1 VRELS
6 ESSSTTPAGTPAGSS
21 SPEASAALAPEL
33 APGASLTA
41 SQRAFTLTAVLL
53 GTLLSALDQTIVAT
67 AGPQIIADLKVSPGL
82 YDWIASSYSLAS
94 TVLVPVWG
102 KLSDLHG
109 RRPVLLAGLIVF
121 LLASLGCGLA
131 PNFLTL
137 VAFRA
142 LQGAGA
148 ASLLTTAL
156 AVTAD
161 LYPPAV
167 RGKYNGLF
175 AAVWG
180 LSSVAGPL
188 LGGVITDVA
197 SWHWTFFINLPIGA
211 VALAFIV
218 ARMPKLGG
226 GPEAK
231 AGAKLGGRAGATID
245 LLGVLLLC
253 AAAVPLLLGLTLG
266 RGELERDALAVHMRW
281 GDPLVLGL
289 LGAGVAGTFAFVASQ
304 RRSRSP
310 ILDLSYFADPVFRWG
325 IAGTAAIGMAIFSGI
340 LFAPL
345 FMQRVVGASSTGA
358 GLIMVPLTLGLV
370 IGNIASGQL
379 VSRGIRYKPLMLTA
393 ASGLVV
399 TFSVLAATLSPTITS
414 RAMMIEMALL
424 GLTMGPLLPLF
435 ALVIQN
441 GLPARSIG
449 SGTAVV
455 TFFRQIGSTLGM
467 ALNGALF
474 AGMLSIHAALPTSE
488 AMTKAVAAVFWLGAA
503 LSLLGLAA
511 TIALPQREL
520 RKSH

>member
-6 ESSSTTPAGTPAGSS
+6 Q
-21 SPEASAALAPEL
+21 SPSLVEAS
-33 APGASLTA
+33 PGASLTA

-109 RRPVLLAGLIVF
+109 RRPVLLAGLITF

-131 PNFLTL
+131 PNFLAL

-180 LSSVAGPL
+180 LSSVLGPL
-188 LGGVITDVA
+188 LGGIITDVA
-197 SWHWTFFINLPIGA
+197 SWHWAFLLNLPIGA

-218 ARMPKLGG
+218 AKMPRLGG
-226 GPEAK
+226 GLAAK
-231 AGAKLGGRAGATID
+231 AGSKID
-245 LLGVLLLC
+245 LLGVALLC

-289 LGAGVAGTFAFVASQ
+289 LGAGVAGTFAFLASQ

-310 ILDLSYFADPVFRWG
+310 ILDLAYFAEPVFRWG
-325 IAGTAAIGMAIFSGI
+325 IVGTAAIGMAIFSGI

-358 GLIMVPLTLGLV
+358 GLIMMPLTLGLV
-370 IGNIASGQL
+370 IGNITSGQL
-379 VSRGIRYKPLMLTA
+379 VSRGVPYKPLMLAAAVGQVLSFTA
-393 ASGLVV
+393 
-399 TFSVLAATLSPTITS
+399 LAATLSPTVTT
-414 RAMMIEMALL
+414 RTMMIEMALL
-424 GLTMGPLLPLF
+424 GLTMGPLPPLL

-441 GLPARSIG
+441 SLPVRTIG

-467 ALNGALF
+467 AINGALF
-474 AGMLSIHAALPTSE
+474 AGMLTLHAARPIAE
-488 AMTKAVAAVFWLGAA
+488 AMTKAVAAVFWLGAG
-503 LSLLGLAA
+503 LSLVTLVA